1 MYTTYAEIVGEIT
14 GMLRD
19 LKRVIVAIDGMA
31 CSGKSCLAGALASQF
46 PHTCVIR
53 MDDFYLPQS
62 KRTAERMAQPGGH
75 MDTVRFADEVAMPLW
90 KAALPAYAP
99 FDCHTQTFGETVNP
113 APDTE
118 LFIVEGTYAL
128 HPEIPDIYDLRIFV
142 ECDEDVRLRRL
153 AEREGEGAAAFAA
166 QWIARETLYFESYMT
181 RELADMIYDGTDPD
195 TTLETDTPAEEMA
208 DLLPYR
214 KGENQDDHKT

>member
-31 CSGKSCLAGALASQF
+31 CSGKTQLAHALAAQF
-46 PHTCVIR
+46 PHACVIC

-62 KRTAERMAQPGGH
+62 ERTEERMAQPGGH

-90 KAALPAYAP
+90 KASLPSYEP
-99 FDCHTQTFGETVNP
+99 FDCHTQTFGETVAP

-128 HPEIPDIYDLRIFV
+128 HPEIPDVYDLRIFV
-142 ECDEDVRLRRL
+142 ECDEEERLRRL
-153 AEREGEGAAAFAA
+153 RVREGENADDFARK
-166 QWIARETLYFESYMT
+166 WITREKRYFESYMT
-181 RELADMIYDGTDPD
+181 RELADMIYDGTAPD
-195 TTLETDTPAEEMA
+195 TTLDTDAPAEEMA

-214 KGENQDDHKT
+214 KGEDEG